1 MELAKGGTP
10 AGLIATTTFRPLA
23 VSALQALGMGGLP
36 LLVIDHPLGGEKP
49 EGVLRRAHQAVE
61 ELAALLGV
69 AR

>member
-1 MELAKGGTP
+1 VELAKGGTP
-10 AGLIATTTFRPLA
+10 AGLIATATFQPLA
-23 VSALQALGMGGLP
+23 VSELQALGMGGLP

>member
-10 AGLIATTTFRPLA
+10 AGLIATATFQPLA
-23 VSALQALGMGGLP
+23 VSELQALGMGGLP

-61 ELAALLGV
+61 ELAALLG
-69 AR
+69 ASR